1 MKSKKEQII
10 QMYFIENLKP
20 VEISKKL
27 NISKSAVTQ
36 VLQKDERYENEKS
49 KRKQENKLK
58 HIEKTKEIM
67 KTKRRKTQMK
77 NNIDI
82 LVLKTMHN
90 QDSMELSKRKRLN
103 NITYRNWNI
112 SAYNYNEKR
121 KRFEFKKELGRSN
134 DVPKYIKV
142 EV

>member
-36 VLQKDERYENEKS
+36 ILQKDERYENEKS

-82 LVLKTMHN
+82 LVLKSMHN

-103 NITYRNWNI
+103 NIAYRNWNT

>member
-58 HIEKTKEIM
+58 HIEKTKEII
-67 KTKRRKTQMK
+67 KTKRRKTQVK

-82 LVLKTMHN
+82 LVLKSMHN

-103 NITYRNWNI
+103 NITYRNWNT

>member
-36 VLQKDERYENEKS
+36 VLQKDERYKNEKS

-82 LVLKTMHN
+82 LVLKSMHN

-103 NITYRNWNI
+103 NMAYRNWNT

>member
-82 LVLKTMHN
+82 LVLKSMHN

-103 NITYRNWNI
+103 NMAYRNWNT

-121 KRFEFKKELGRSN
+121 KRFEFKKELGKSN

>member
-1 MKSKKEQII
+1 MRNHKETII
-10 QMYFIENLKP
+10 QMYFIEKLRP

-67 KTKRRKTQMK
+67 KTKRRKIQIK

-82 LVLKTMHN
+82 LVLKSLHN

-103 NITYRNWNI
+103 NIAYRNWNT
-112 SAYNYNEKR
+112 SAYDYNEKH
-121 KRFEFKKELGRSN
+121 KRFEFKEELGRSN

>member
-27 NISKSAVTQ
+27 NISKSAITQ

-49 KRKQENKLK
+49 RRKQENKLK

-82 LVLKTMHN
+82 LVLKSMHN
-90 QDSMELSKRKRLN
+90 QDSMELSKRKRLS
-103 NITYRNWNI
+103 NIAYRNWNT
-112 SAYNYNEKR
+112 SAYDYNEKR

>member
-103 NITYRNWNI
+103 NITYRNWNT

>member
-10 QMYFIENLKP
+10 RMYFIENLKP

-82 LVLKTMHN
+82 LVLKSMHN

-103 NITYRNWNI
+103 NITYRNWNT

>member
-10 QMYFIENLKP
+10 QMYFIDNLKP

-49 KRKQENKLK
+49 KRKQKNKLK

-82 LVLKTMHN
+82 LVLKSMHN

-103 NITYRNWNI
+103 NIAYRNWNT
-112 SAYNYNEKR
+112 SAYDYNEKR